1 MKIAIEKISR
11 DLATI
16 RGELYAPDCEPAE
29 SPFPGL
35 AQRVRLLV
43 PIILVELI
51 KAAPWDVLE
60 EVKILESTI
69 TADDSE
75 VAEIKVPDDFLRLV
89 SLQAGDWQK
98 AVTHITSADDE
109 EGARQHSI
117 WKGVKGNPAYPV
129 VMMAHN
135 AKGDRVFQLFTT
147 ISDKARMAYIAKPEI
162 SDDDTIEI
170 PAPLYGEL
178 INKLENKMKTD

>member
-1 MKIAIEKISR
+1 MKIAVEKISR

-35 AQRVRLLV
+35 AQRVRILL

-51 KAAPWDVLE
+51 NTSPVEVFE
-60 EVKILESTI
+60 EAKILESTI
-69 TADDSE
+69 TADKLE

-109 EGARQHSI
+109 EVVRQQSI
-117 WKGVKGNPAYPV
+117 WKGVKGNPAFPV

-135 AKGDRVFQLFTT
+135 AKGERVFKLFTT
-147 ISDKARMAYIAKPEI
+147 ISDKVRMAYIAKPEI

-170 PAPLYGEL
+170 PASLYGEL
-178 INKLENKMKTD
+178 INKLETKMKTD